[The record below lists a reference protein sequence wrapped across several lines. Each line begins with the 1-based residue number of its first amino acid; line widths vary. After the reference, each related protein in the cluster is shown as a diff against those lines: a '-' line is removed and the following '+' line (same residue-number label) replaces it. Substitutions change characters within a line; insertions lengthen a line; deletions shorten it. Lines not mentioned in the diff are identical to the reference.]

1 MRLTRRGRI
10 VFGTVFG
17 LWMTFGMVLGMSVTD
32 SPDMDLRIVLVWAI
46 FAPAMLK
53 ISKWL

>member
-1 MRLTRRGRI
+1 MRLTKRGRI